1 MLYTHC
7 KQKHARQQNF
17 SNDILWWKL
26 HDSEYHAMMHLV
38 AAFVSTALC
47 NQVPGTLP
55 KIRHHRR
62 TVATWSRPT
71 IKTFYFNSLDFV
83 SRSWMVRVCLSLPI
97 VIRCISTNCALED
110 EILWFFI
117 VAMTCK
123 SNSVSL
129 LCHQTELDKSV
140 IVVVKCRAS
149 DRGSRKGILWSTVF
163 FDLWLDFSMTRS
175 SALDIGHVRCM
186 EQQRFHSLITN
197 FSTTIPDLL
206 FACEKLT
213 R

>member
-26 HDSEYHAMMHLV
+26 HNSEYHAMMHLV
-38 AAFVSTALC
+38 AAFVSSALSIW
-47 NQVPGTLP
+47 VLGALR

-62 TVATWSRPT
+62 RLPLDPGQRSKRFTS
-71 IKTFYFNSLDFV
+71 ILSISLAGAGWFGCA
-83 SRSWMVRVCLSLPI
+83 SPSPI

-129 LCHQTELDKSV
+129 LCHQTEPDKSV
-140 IVVVKCRAS
+140 IVGVKCRAS
-149 DRGSRKGILWSTVF
+149 DRGSRKRHSMMVNSF
-163 FDLWLDFSMTRS
+163 FW
-175 SALDIGHVRCM
+175 
-186 EQQRFHSLITN
+186 SLIGFIDDT
-197 FSTTIPDLL
+197 FVSSW
-206 FACEKLT
+206 
-213 R
+213 